1 MNPVAD
7 RIFMFTGRISVT
19 RHEAQDIITELGAV
33 AGGSVTKR
41 TDYLVVGEDYG
52 SKFTTAQILGVKC
65 IDEDEFWAMVS
76 EARKEEGLEILLSK
90 EELEDFDSISIEK
103 WQHVFS
109 QNPNLKIITEEGF
122 IELTHV
128 DKAVAVGRK
137 YPPIESMSY
146 YSEENL
152 TRFLQDNPD
161 VKPKLGKRVCP
172 HCGHEIPYSISSS
185 YWYCFKC
192 RLFSDVGQEKG
203 RHACADWE
211 RLDIETERGF
221 YEKCKLC
228 VNVKFVAY
236 AEVEDNVKS
245 GLRRNFVHSL
255 EFDAE
260 IVEQWAEFD
269 RTAREYDELR
279 AENWRYIQDGT
290 ASEEDLALYAK
301 FVAREKR
308 KEAATNQQ

>member
-7 RIFMFTGRISVT
+7 KVFMFTGRISVT
-19 RHEAQDIITELGAV
+19 RHEAQDIITELGAA

-65 IDEDEFWAMVS
+65 IDEDEFWAMVN
-76 EARKEEGLEILLSK
+76 EARKEQGLEVLLSR
-90 EELEDFDSISIEK
+90 EELEDFDSISVEK
-103 WQHVFS
+103 WQYVFS
-109 QNPNLKIITEEGF
+109 QNPKLKIVTEEGF
-122 IELTHV
+122 IELTHT
-128 DKAVAVGRK
+128 DKVVAVGRK

-146 YSEENL
+146 YSKENL

-161 VKPKLGKRVCP
+161 IKPKLGKRVCP
-172 HCGHEIPYSISSS
+172 YCHYEIPYSISGA

-192 RLFSDVGQEKG
+192 KLFSDVGQDWG
-203 RHACADWE
+203 GHACVDWE
-211 RLDIETERGF
+211 KLDIETERGF

-228 VNVKFVAY
+228 VNIKFVAF

-245 GLRRNFVHSL
+245 ALRCNFVHSL

-269 RTAREYDELR
+269 RIARELDELR
-279 AENWRYIQDGT
+279 AENWGYIQDGT

-308 KEAATNQQ
+308 KEAATN

>member
-7 RIFMFTGRISVT
+7 KVFMFTGRISVT
-19 RHEAQDIITELGAV
+19 RREAQDIITELGAV

-65 IDEDEFWAMVS
+65 IDEDEFWAMVN
-76 EARKEEGLEILLSK
+76 EAKKEQGLEVLLSR

-109 QNPNLKIITEEGF
+109 QNPNLKIVTEEGF
-122 IELTHV
+122 MELTHT
-128 DKAVAVGRK
+128 DKAAAVGK
-137 YPPIESMSY
+137 EYLPIESMSY

-152 TRFLQDNPD
+152 AGFLRDHPD
-161 VKPKLGKRVCP
+161 VQPKLGKRVCP
-172 HCGHEIPYSISSS
+172 YCGHEIPYSISSD
-185 YWYCFKC
+185 YWHCFKC
-192 RLFSDVGQEKG
+192 RLLSDVGQEKG

-228 VNVKFVAY
+228 VNVKFVAF
-236 AEVEDNVKS
+236 AEVEDNVRS
-245 GLRRNFVHSL
+245 GLRCNFVHSL
-255 EFDAE
+255 EFDVG
-260 IVEQWAEFD
+260 IVEEWAEFD
-269 RTAREYDELR
+269 RNVKELAEAE
-279 AENWRYIQDGT
+279 AENWRYIQDRT
-290 ASEEDLALYAK
+290 ASEEDLALYDK

-308 KEAATNQQ
+308 KEAAIN